1 MTKDEWSKLATSLQ
15 ESLNNR
21 QSGAAEQPIQRL
33 AAGTT
38 GSEVST
44 SLGDVQT
51 LVRLAT
57 ASAASAVSAKP
68 STPDFDVE
76 RIAAGFASAEAE
88 ARLRQDES
96 SRPPKQSQSQASQ
109 SEGSIA
115 GTVLKT
121 AGMVTGVGPIVTGLL
136 KLFGGSDEKPAVPTP
151 LLPYSAPQSVAVEA
165 GLTADRRI
173 LGVGYSQNGQARAAS
188 SQPPQSSSAPIQIT
202 VQAMDSRSFMDH
214 SDDIARAVRNAML
227 RSHSI
232 NDVVAEL

>member
-15 ESLNNR
+15 DSLSN
-21 QSGAAEQPIQRL
+21 QSRTAANKE
-33 AAGTT
+33 G
-38 GSEVST
+38 ST
-44 SLGDVQT
+44 SLGDVQA

-57 ASAASAVSAKP
+57 ASSAAAVSARP
-68 STPDFDVE
+68 STPEFDVE
-76 RIAAGFASAEAE
+76 RIAAGFASAEAQ
-88 ARLRQDES
+88 ARLRQNES
-96 SRPPKQSQSQASQ
+96 SRPLKQSQSQAAQ
-109 SEGSIA
+109 SDGSIA

-136 KLFGGSDEKPAVPTP
+136 KLFGGSDDKPAVPAP

-188 SQPPQSSSAPIQIT
+188 SQPAQSASAPIQIT

-232 NDVVAEL
+232 NDVVSEL